1 MRCLQNPLSAHRS
14 RTYTPRILNQLTLGL
29 NLNQLHARILRAAS
43 VHSVLEVA
51 EPRGR
56 AFAPDLFDARVGVG
70 GDDGL
75 ARHGDP
81 VLVAGVGEGNA
92 GLGLALLEVGEFLA
106 VRVGQEEEVRSRAF
120 GDGHGAGDGLGRAVL
135 VDDFGLIGYV
145 TGGVCCW
152 RELTPMPGR

>member
-1 MRCLQNPLSAHRS
+1 MLATPPVRLAPTISFAKPKPPTSCFQYEMSAESFVSSTLHNVHS
-14 RTYTPRILNQLTLGL
+14 SQLKLTLRL

-43 VHSVLEVA
+43 VHAVLEVA
-51 EPRGR
+51 EPGRR

-70 GDDGL
+70 GDDGF

-120 GDGHGAGDGLGRAVL
+120 GDGHGAGDGLGRRVS
-135 VDDFGLIGYV
+135 
-145 TGGVCCW
+145 
-152 RELTPMPGR
+152 